1 MNSKLCYERA
11 RVFSFFPNRDSAW
24 SRSVSNAREVKEMCL
39 KYTTKICQFI
49 GGMVL
54 RGYLSHRD
62 SKPEAA
68 TQVSAANNLS
78 QDGYGNAS
86 GWLLNIYYT
95 IHKQQNIRDT

>member
-1 MNSKLCYERA
+1 
-11 RVFSFFPNRDSAW
+11 
-24 SRSVSNAREVKEMCL
+24 MCL
-39 KYTTKICQFI
+39 KYTTKICQCI

-86 GWLLNIYYT
+86 GWLLDIYYT
-95 IHKQQNIRDT
+95 IHKQQKIRDT

>member
-1 MNSKLCYERA
+1 
-11 RVFSFFPNRDSAW
+11 
-24 SRSVSNAREVKEMCL
+24 
-39 KYTTKICQFI
+39 
-49 GGMVL
+49 MVL

-86 GWLLNIYYT
+86 GWLLDIYYT
-95 IHKQQNIRDT
+95 IHKQQIYEKIQSYTPRTYIDLQAPPWVTLKK

>member
-1 MNSKLCYERA
+1 MMQ
-11 RVFSFFPNRDSAW
+11 
-24 SRSVSNAREVKEMCL
+24 EVKEMCR
-39 KYTTKICQFI
+39 KYTTKICQCI

-78 QDGYGNAS
+78 QMVTETHQAGCAYI
-86 GWLLNIYYT
+86 LYYT
-95 IHKQQNIRDT
+95 RATEYTRYLVIYPSDLYRLTSSPLATTAY